1 MTADPG
7 SLSAWPRRLAELVVT
22 EQPSDG
28 EAWALCEVLQGIR
41 QIGHGTILLY
51 VQDSEPDR
59 IVVSESKRRS

>member
-22 EQPSDG
+22 EKPSDS

>member
-7 SLSAWPRRLAELVVT
+7 NPSTWPSKLAELVVT
-22 EQPSDG
+22 EQPSDS

-41 QIGHGTILLY
+41 QIGHGTIMLY

-59 IVVSESKRRS
+59 IVVSASRKRV